1 MKIVK
6 EELTDTFI
14 QFFVFVLSGYRDF
27 IKNSIMDKD
36 AFIAYHPEDIQPVS
50 IFRCIHIDRFSN
62 RLFSF

>member
-27 IKNSIMDKD
+27 IKNSIMDKE
-36 AFIAYHPEDIQPVS
+36 AFITYHPEEIQAVS
-50 IFRCIHIDRFSN
+50 IFHVLGSNIILIRFI
-62 RLFSF
+62 